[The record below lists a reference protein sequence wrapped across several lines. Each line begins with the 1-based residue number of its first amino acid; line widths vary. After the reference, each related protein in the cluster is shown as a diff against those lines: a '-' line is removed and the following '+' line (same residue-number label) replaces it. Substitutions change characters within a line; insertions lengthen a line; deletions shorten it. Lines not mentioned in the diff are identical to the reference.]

1 MSEEMNNDATPET
14 ADTTADTPADTT
26 AKAPA
31 EAPAETPAP
40 AAEAPAPAEKAVTTD
55 DVADALGATATAA
68 PTAAVA
74 RTIVT
79 KPASGGWFWGT
90 GRRKAAV
97 ARVRLKAG
105 NGSFIVNKRPLEEF
119 FSQERDHNDI
129 NFVLKTTGTAGAVDV
144 AVNIHGGGYTGQAG
158 AIVLGL
164 ARALRN
170 L

>member
-1 MSEEMNNDATPET
+1 MSEEMKNDATPET

-31 EAPAETPAP
+31 ETPAP
-40 AAEAPAPAEKAVTTD
+40 AAEAPAPAEKAVTSA
-55 DVADALGATATAA
+55 DVAGALGASAPAASTATVVS
-68 PTAAVA
+68 TATVA

-105 NGSFIVNKRPLEEF
+105 KGEFKINYVGGPEIVPRHDQHEAVKNGVLDMAFIV
-119 FSQERDHNDI
+119 
-129 NFVLKTTGTAGAVDV
+129 GADLHVV
-144 AVNIHGGGYTGQAG
+144 GSE
-158 AIVLGL
+158 
-164 ARALRN
+164 LRTS
-170 L
+170 